1 MVARKEVSR
10 KALFAA
16 ALVEAG
22 MSYPEFAATIGGV
35 SNTQLHRTLKD
46 PTASAPLTAK
56 IDAFIRKH
64 IGSKNTALVA

>member
-1 MVARKEVSR
+1 MVARKGLSR

-22 MSYPEFAATIGGV
+22 TSANRWADEVGGV
-35 SNTQLHRTLKD
+35 SSSHLYRTLDD
-46 PTASAPLTAK
+46 PKLSAPLTAK

-64 IGSKNTALVA
+64 IGRELTAA

>member
-1 MVARKEVSR
+1 MVARKALSR

-22 MSYPEFAATIGGV
+22 MSAPDFATRIGGV

-46 PTASAPLTAK
+46 PSASAPLTKK
-56 IDAFIRKH
+56 IDDFITKH
-64 IGSKNTALVA
+64 IGSRLAAVA

>member
-1 MVARKEVSR
+1 MVARKELSR

-22 MSYPEFAATIGGV
+22 TTANRWADEIGGV
-35 SNTQLHRTLKD
+35 SSTQLYRTLAD
-46 PTASAPLTAK
+46 PRNSAPLTAK

-64 IGSKNTALVA
+64 IGRELTSAA